1 MLSLGGMELAAAL
14 VVASKAVGMP
24 DAVCGDQGAE
34 QATASPALDSDG
46 GIGAIQSA
54 AESEEEVLFV
64 HLLLGFLYAG
74 AFARGRVRLRARV
87 CPLAH
92 EWAHPLLTPLA
103 ASR

>member
-1 MLSLGGMELAAAL
+1 MEPAAAL

-74 AFARGRVRLRARV
+74 AFARGRVRLHARV